1 MSDKSMF
8 DTLMD
13 AITSIGEYCTKS
25 DHPDTSLE
33 HFYKTEFYNE
43 GWMLKLML
51 ARLLENDLKD
61 ENIADDLKHIRD
73 AAKWGWM
80 SEGRLSAA
88 FTHEQ
93 CTHADAVLGDV
104 KVRTK
109 WGVELKKDAKHFVV
123 VEAKLGSKLSKGVKN
138 SEEFNQAA
146 RNVACMMLALHESS
160 GEIAENQPAYFYVI
174 MPECDEK
181 GISAAKEKL
190 KDVFR
195 KVKEENNDK
204 HKLRDDSLDAKRDVL
219 LKKIKASFLTWEEI
233 FIKLK
238 KTDEKTVKLWGF
250 YNKALDANGLRKN
263 SSDDAQSLSGFLE
276 KRNNASEVPYFSYSD
291 NDE

>member
-1 MSDKSMF
+1 MSMSDKSMF

-25 DHPDTSLE
+25 DPPDTSLE

-73 AAKWGWM
+73 AAKRGWM

-104 KVRTK
+104 KVSTASQ

-146 RNVACMMLALHESS
+146 RNVACMMLALHKSP

-181 GISAAKEKL
+181 GISAAIEKL

-195 KVKEENNDK
+195 KVREENNDK
-204 HKLRDDSLDAKRDVL
+204 HKLRVKISDKKRDGL
-219 LKKIKASFLTWEEI
+219 LKAIKVAVLKWEDI
-233 FIKLK
+233 FAQLK
-238 KTDEKTVKLWGF
+238 KTDAKTKKLWEF
-250 YNKALDANGLRKN
+250 YKKSLDANGLRKK
-263 SSDDAQSLSGFLE
+263 SSDDA
-276 KRNNASEVPYFSYSD
+276 
-291 NDE
+291 